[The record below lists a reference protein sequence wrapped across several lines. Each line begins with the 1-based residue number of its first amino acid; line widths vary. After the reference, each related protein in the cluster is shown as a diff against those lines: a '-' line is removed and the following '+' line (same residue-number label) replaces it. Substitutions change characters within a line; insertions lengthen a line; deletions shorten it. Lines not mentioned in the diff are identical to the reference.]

1 MQINQTM
8 TPTQIA
14 EPARFDRRIVRTQNL
29 LAHALIELTL
39 EHGYEAI
46 TIREITERAKV
57 GYATFFR
64 HYSDKEALLNDVLA
78 LFIEELTQRLSS
90 SVGEPQSGRG
100 DESDSTQ
107 SALFVASPEQN
118 SGHRHNS
125 CGGCT
130 LSLERGNDF
139 ADRMVAGKRDA
150 PLPTTHGR
158 DLPGF
163 DCTSYCK
170 SNDGCVLNSGQN
182 MPGTGVK
189 KLCQSDTVS
198 PVPGM

>member
-8 TPTQIA
+8 TPTQIS

-90 SVGEPQSGRG
+90 SIGEDDFARQGELIFAYVQQHSALSRLLLTSRSRGEVMKAIQLNQHFLSQAQSK
-100 DESDSTQ
+100 TQ
-107 SALFVASPEQN
+107 STDTIPVEVALYHWSAATISLIEWWLENEMNLSPQ
-118 SGHRHNS
+118 
-125 CGGCT
+125 
-130 LSLERGNDF
+130 
-139 ADRMVAGKRDA
+139 RMGEIYRDLIV
-150 PLPTTHGR
+150 LPTV
-158 DLPGF
+158 
-163 DCTSYCK
+163 K
-170 SNDGCVLNSGQN
+170 V
-182 MPGTGVK
+182 MTGA
-189 KLCQSDTVS
+189 S
-198 PVPGM
+198 